1 MQARTLKYDVVLNG
15 ARLATEV
22 IVLVSL
28 PLPLLLIGSGRCG
41 MPA

>member
-1 MQARTLKYDVVLNG
+1 MQARTLKYDVDFNG
-15 ARLATEV
+15 AMIATDIV
-22 IVLVSL
+22 VLVSL